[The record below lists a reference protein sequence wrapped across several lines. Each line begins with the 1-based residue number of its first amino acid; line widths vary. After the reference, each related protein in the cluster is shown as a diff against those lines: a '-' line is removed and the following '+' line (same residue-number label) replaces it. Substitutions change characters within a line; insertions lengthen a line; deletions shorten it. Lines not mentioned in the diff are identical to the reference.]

1 MMKWEILTKNKYI
14 WLNYKIN
21 ESLRNLQG
29 ITCLMLTKNNNNK
42 IKCKIEE
49 KNNLYYGCDDCS
61 FIKLEANRR
70 GDRNNKQ
77 AIFQDYAPCM
87 DCITKK
93 RHTSR

>member
-1 MMKWEILTKNKYI
+1 M
-14 WLNYKIN
+14 
-21 ESLRNLQG
+21 
-29 ITCLMLTKNNNNK
+29 
-42 IKCKIEE
+42 KCKIEE

-87 DCITKK
+87 DCITNK